1 MKNLEDNKP
10 TIIIKKTIVPVEA
23 EGDGAI
29 KQVESTP
36 GFFRSIWYKIQGY
49 NFDDVKYL
57 KDAAVRGGIAKLLS
71 EEAKMNKINAEAA
84 EIFGKAEK
92 LKIENAKER
101 LQLKELN
108 RKDELAE
115 FEYNVEKAEK
125 IAEAFDRLDSA
136 ISNIKQKGG
145 AVGFDN
151 EQIELFLNKFLNR
164 SIPDSSETKKFDL
177 K

>member
-1 MKNLEDNKP
+1 MNHLDDNKP

-23 EGDGAI
+23 KGDGAI

-36 GFFRSIWYKIQGY
+36 GFFRSIWYKIKGY
-49 NFDDVKYL
+49 NYDDVKHL
-57 KDAAVRGGIAKLLS
+57 KDAAVRGGIAKVLS
-71 EEAKMNKINAEAA
+71 EEAKMNKINAEAS
-84 EIFGKAEK
+84 EIFEKAEK

-101 LQLKELN
+101 LKLKELN

-115 FEYNVEKAEK
+115 FENNVEKAEK

-136 ISNIKQKGG
+136 ISKIKQKGG

-151 EQIELFLNKFLNR
+151 EQIELFLQKFLNR
-164 SIPDSSETKKFDL
+164 SITSSTEKKKID
-177 K
+177 

>member
-1 MKNLEDNKP
+1 MKNLDDNKP
-10 TIIIKKTIVPVEA
+10 TIIIKKNIVPVEA
-23 EGDGAI
+23 KGDGAI

-57 KDAAVRGGIAKLLS
+57 KDAAVRGGVAKVLS

-84 EIFGKAEK
+84 EIFEKAEK

-101 LQLKELN
+101 LQLNKLN
-108 RKDELAE
+108 RNDELAE
-115 FEYNVEKAEK
+115 FEHNVEKAEK
-125 IAEAFDRLDSA
+125 IAEAFDRLGNA
-136 ISNIKQKGG
+136 ISIIKQKGG

-151 EQIELFLNKFLNR
+151 EQIELFLQKFLNL
-164 SIPDSSETKKFDL
+164 SITSSSEKKKID
-177 K
+177 